1 MIMNDL
7 LRKIY
12 EEAAV
17 YSEDAYKA
25 SHKLENKVG
34 NMIAPH
40 TMKLS
45 GKEKEMLEDVFYDVC
60 AEGKYTGFCIG
71 MKYCFELVLE
81 LLSD

>member
-1 MIMNDL
+1 MNDL

-17 YSEDAYKA
+17 YSKDTYEA

-60 AEGKYTGFCIG
+60 AEGKYAGFCIG
-71 MKYCFELVLE
+71 MKYCFGLVLE